1 MRDKY
6 YKDPYD
12 DEVIIIKKEKPKIPE
27 FSPNLLFSS
36 ALVGN
41 SDYLD
46 VSFDKFYHSK
56 LPQLEKNKTL
66 EITRN

>member
-1 MRDKY
+1 VRDKY

-12 DEVIIIKKEKPKIPE
+12 DEVIVVKKEKPKVLE

-56 LPQLEKNKTL
+56 LPQLEKTNTL
-66 EITRN
+66 NIT